1 MSYLPTAKLS
11 QAGNFGVQPTKTYV
25 STGPFNTKL
34 FVYSTSVN
42 SSFQTVGTLSVNSQ
56 ATAGNCPI
64 NRVLQTNGRYLLPG
78 VHPSI
83 TQPYLG
89 VYDPITGLNGF
100 IDPTDPTFS
109 VYDVN
114 FTPYQYN
121 VGLSSPVAT
130 LAGQGASV
138 RAGLDSGELVQSAAN
153 ANVNAG
159 AATTGEVQ
167 LAQGSGWARVLTTA
181 VTANSRILLQ
191 QTAGV
196 TSTIG
201 GVANVPVVSSIVD
214 GSFVIGLT
222 HATPIG
228 SGVPASA
235 RNEYVFFVAK

>member
-11 QAGNFGVQPTKTYV
+11 QGGNFGVQPTKTYV
-25 STGPFNTKL
+25 STAAFNTKL

-42 SSFQTVGTLSVNSQ
+42 SSFQTVGTLAVNPQ

-121 VGLSSPVAT
+121 VGISSPVAT

-138 RAGLDSGELVQSAAN
+138 RAGSDSGLLIQTSQN
-153 ANVNAG
+153 ASVNAG
-159 AATTGEVQ
+159 AATTGEV
-167 LAQGSGWARVLTTA
+167 GVSSSSGWARVLTTA

-196 TSTIG
+196 TSTIN
-201 GVANVPVVSSIVD
+201 GVANTPVVSSITN

-222 HATPIG
+222 HAVPT
-228 SGVPASA
+228 GVAA
-235 RNEYVFFVAK
+235 TRNDYVFFVAK